1 MQTPKGL
8 APGCSGLRAEHLK
21 AVLCDR
27 NLELAAQALTLLTG
41 FVNQSLN
48 GYLPP
53 DLQPCLCG
61 GRLIPLIKKDSGV
74 RPLVVG
80 ELLRAL
86 RPGIKVCPERSNPPT
101 HSIAAT
107 PAGRRQGWSRYPCC
121 CSNSQVLDTVTRAG
135 RSAPEN
141 RYQQRIQQHRP
152 RCVLE
157 GSRKILPRFTEM
169 GTLVSQWC
177 Q

>member
-1 MQTPKGL
+1 MRPQSW
-8 APGCSGLRAEHLK
+8 AGCSSTDTANRFRQSKPQRLFAAGPPTLSLRW
-21 AVLCDR
+21 
-27 NLELAAQALTLLTG
+27 AAHPIDQEG
-41 FVNQSLN
+41 FWRTPF
-48 GYLPP
+48 G
-53 DLQPCLCG
+53 C
-61 GRLIPLIKKDSGV
+61 R
-74 RPLVVG
+74 
-80 ELLRAL
+80 RAAA

-101 HSIAAT
+101 HAIAAT